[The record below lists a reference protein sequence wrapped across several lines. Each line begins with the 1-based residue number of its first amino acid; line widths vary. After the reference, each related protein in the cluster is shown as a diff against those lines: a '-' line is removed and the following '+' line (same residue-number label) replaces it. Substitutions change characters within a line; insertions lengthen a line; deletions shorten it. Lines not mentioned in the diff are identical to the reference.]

1 MQRYAIYYMPAEHTP
16 LWRFG
21 SSVLGFDAA
30 TFTDVDYPDHPMFRD
45 PESLGYTAAPRRYGF
60 HATLKAPFRL
70 AEGRDAG
77 KLERR
82 LEDFATGQETF
93 DVTLKLATLGD
104 FFALVSSDPIP
115 QLDRL
120 AEACVRDFDAF
131 RAPLT
136 PEDRER
142 RHPER
147 LTPRQLENLDRWGYP
162 FVFDDFRF
170 HMTLSGSLTLDDQ
183 IRLGPVLDE
192 LFQTI
197 PPTIAIDAVALFVQ
211 DEAEGRFRV
220 RARFPFKDAG

>member
-1 MQRYAIYYMPAEHTP
+1 MQRFAIYYMPAEHTP

-30 TFTDVDYPDHPMFRD
+30 TFADVDYPDHPLFRD

-77 KLERR
+77 ALERR
-82 LEDFATGQETF
+82 LEDFAATQDTF
-93 DVTLKLATLGD
+93 DVTLKLATLRD
-104 FFALVSSDPIP
+104 FVALVPSDPAP
-115 QLDRL
+115 RLDRL
-120 AEACVRDFDAF
+120 AEACVREFDAF

-170 HMTLSGSLTLDDQ
+170 HMTLTGSLTLDDR
-183 IRLGPVLDE
+183 IRLGPVLDD
-192 LFQTI
+192 LFRAI
-197 PPTIAIDAVALFVQ
+197 PPTAVIDAVALFVQ

-220 RARFPFKDAG
+220 RARFPFKGGG